1 MTRKSESFSVLARAG
16 LKGGARIP
24 MLAFPKMATAPARHG
39 VDAAHIVSIEDVVR
53 KPMDQRKR
61 AAG

>member
-1 MTRKSESFSVLARAG
+1 
-16 LKGGARIP
+16 